1 MYSILCYRPCYSG
14 KSRYIVKVNTLS
26 EVAAFILLKHKT
38 IEHVKDLTRKESI
51 ILWRKCYALEQARY
65 NKLHSSQ
72 QFSETL
78 QTPEFYAHELCLNS
92 IYRIARNS
100 KRDK

>member
-1 MYSILCYRPCYSG
+1 MYSIQCYRPCYSG

-26 EVAAFILLKHKT
+26 EVAAFILSTHRS
-38 IEHVKDLTRKESI
+38 IDCVKGLTRKESI
-51 ILWRKCYALEQARY
+51 ILWKKCYSLEQARY
-65 NKLHSSQ
+65 NKMHTLQ

-100 KRDK
+100 RR

>member
-1 MYSILCYRPCYSG
+1 MYSILCCRPCYSG
-14 KSRYIVKVNTLS
+14 KSRYVVKLNTLS
-26 EVAAFILLKHKT
+26 EVAAFILLKHMT

-65 NKLHSSQ
+65 NKMH
-72 QFSETL
+72 TL
-78 QTPEFYAHELCLNS
+78 QQSSADIQPVELYAHELCLNS

-100 KRDK
+100 KK

>member
-1 MYSILCYRPCYSG
+1 MYSIQCYRPCYSG
-14 KSRYIVKVNTLS
+14 KSRYVVQVNTLS
-26 EVAAFILLKHKT
+26 EAAAFILLNHRS
-38 IEHVKDLTRKESI
+38 IDCVKGLTRKESI
-51 ILWRKCYALEQARY
+51 ILWRKCYALEQIRY

-100 KRDK
+100 RR